1 MKNAF
6 AIVTF
11 AGLLSACA
19 LPAQAQARVET
30 PAADDKLPNVA
41 LTKEL
46 LYVLMK
52 SEIEFRNGNWQ
63 APYVTLMA
71 AAQQTRDPR
80 LAQRAGEMAQAAR
93 QPEQALAAIRLWRE
107 LAPASE
113 EAAQFHLAFM
123 ILSNELAEAEPIL
136 RKRLVD
142 ADPAA
147 RGVAMFQAQ
156 QLLLR
161 AKDKTA
167 GAAMLERLVAPYSGT
182 MEAHVVLAQSAL
194 ARGAAD
200 VALKEAR
207 AALALKP
214 DSELA
219 VLTLAQVTEDEAAM
233 AALLA
238 QFLAA
243 NPNAHEVRAA
253 HARLLVNRKQ
263 FDLAR
268 KQYMVLL
275 KAQPDNLGTVYA
287 LGILSLQL
295 SDQAA
300 GEAYFTRFAEALA
313 ANPETERDGSKVYVI
328 LSRLAEERGDLKD
341 AMRWLEKVGDGE
353 RGAWFN
359 AQLKRAQLIGKQ
371 GDTAGARKLLAGVE
385 AAQPSEQAQLILA
398 EGQVLRDA
406 GQQEQAYALMQA
418 GVAKFPANPDLL
430 YDFAL
435 LAEKTGLVDVMEKSL
450 REVMVLA
457 PDNHHAYNALGYS
470 LAERNVR
477 LQEALGL
484 IDKALK
490 MAPGDPSIMDSM
502 GWVQYRLGNLDE
514 AEKQLRAAY
523 TLRSDPEIAV
533 HLGEVLWRKGQK
545 PAAIKLWRE
554 ARDKDPKNDTLKNTL
569 ARLHQRL

>member
-93 QPEQALAAIRLWRE
+93 QPEQALVAIRLWRE

-253 HARLLVNRKQ
+253 YARLLVNRKQ